1 MEFRLLGEIEAQQ
14 GGQLV
19 DLGHARQRCVLVTLL
34 VEADQVV
41 QVDQLL
47 DRVWGERP
55 PTRARDS
62 LYSYLSRLRQILPDV
77 DIVRRSGGYV
87 LSVDPDLVDLH
98 RFRRLAAEARDTG
111 DVRLFDQALALW
123 RGEPFAGLDT
133 PWLADVRETLNRER
147 LAAELDRNDL
157 ELSVDR
163 IPPADR
169 AGRGIPIGTNGLP
182 ASSCWRCTNPAGSPA
197 HSRCTTKPVAR
208 WPRNW
213 ASTRARS

>member
-1 MEFRLLGEIEAQQ
+1 MVEFRLLGEIEAQQ

-111 DVRLFDQALALW
+111 DVRLFDQA
-123 RGEPFAGLDT
+123 
-133 PWLADVRETLNRER
+133 
-147 LAAELDRNDL
+147 
-157 ELSVDR
+157 
-163 IPPADR
+163 
-169 AGRGIPIGTNGLP
+169 
-182 ASSCWRCTNPAGSPA
+182 
-197 HSRCTTKPVAR
+197 PV
-208 WPRNW
+208 
-213 ASTRARS
+213 SYTH